1 MSVAGWF
8 RRTPGKLD
16 EVKIPA
22 KVGAMTQPKS
32 NRAPETTFVPVVTM
46 EEVPVLG
53 DEEREDLIVSLKDAE
68 SDIAAGRA
76 TTFNRASFIARFM
89 AICRGDL
96 D

>member
-68 SDIAAGRA
+68 SDISAGRA
-76 TTFNRASFIARFM
+76 TTFDRAGFIARFM